1 MAILCQS
8 LLLACVCVSVCLTLL
23 LSLYVFSV
31 CISSGSRV
39 SLFNRLRSQT
49 VSTRYLA
56 VEGEAF
62 VASARQWTA
71 FTVIR
76 GLKDF
81 LFLKVSKVCKYFQ
94 DT

>member
-1 MAILCQS
+1 M
-8 LLLACVCVSVCLTLL
+8 
-23 LSLYVFSV
+23 SLYVFSV

-56 VEGEAF
+56 VEGGAF

-71 FTVIR
+71 FTVIL

-81 LFLKVSKVCKYFQ
+81 LSFALSILTG
-94 DT
+94 DLEIH